1 MIWVIILTGND
12 VIVLNSILNQKKQQ
26 VAETLPDDDFFELF
40 VFEQILKDFDL
51 SYDDYFSGK
60 VSGSSDGGIDGFFF
74 FINNELINESPDV
87 EAIKRNPELSLYLI
101 QVKRSNSFS
110 EGPID
115 KLYITVS
122 RMFNLRIKVE
132 DMIKDFNPNL
142 IEKIKLFREAY
153 LNLASKHPK
162 LKLRIYYVSKGSTS
176 NINIALKNKAEQIE
190 KTIKE
195 KLYNSNSEFKFL
207 GARELLDLSRIEKTY
222 TLPLNFIENYLSK
235 GDDNY
240 IVLSSLF
247 EYYKFV
253 KDEGGNLRYY
263 IFESNVRDYQGNVEV
278 NKDIQKT
285 LETEDELDFWWLNN
299 GITVLA
305 SKASIVGKT
314 ITLDNVQIVNGL
326 QTTMCIFNYIN
337 NLGEANID
345 PRIINMSILIRIII
359 TNEPA
364 ARDRI
369 IKATNFQTAISPAS
383 LRATDSFQ
391 RDLEDY
397 FKQHEWFYDRRK
409 NYYKNSGKPVMKIIS
424 IPFLAQ
430 SIMSIILKEPN
441 NARARPTSLI
451 KRDADYSRIFNTSLT
466 PDIYLFSAKTA
477 RNIESYLK
485 SEMTEYSY
493 SEKSNLKFHITMV
506 AIMKLSNK
514 RNYGISDIKKLLNN
528 DVPKEIIRQSS
539 IETIEL
545 ANRFADENQVS
556 IEVAAKSKDFLNF
569 LKENIEVNS

>member
-60 VSGSSDGGIDGFFF
+60 VSCSSDGGIDGFFF